1 MNRKLL
7 FNLLLIVAVVSIVV
21 GLLLYFLLSKSKKEE
36 EQYSGAVIT
45 SAEECTKL
53 GIEIL
58 KKGGSAVDSAISAC
72 LCTGLT
78 SPQQSGLGGGMI
90 ATIFIKETGVI
101 ETINTREV
109 APLDAFKDMFDTVE
123 QSEEGGLAIAVP
135 GELKGLYDLH
145 KKYGKLD
152 WKELVEPVAL
162 IAENGFKVS
171 RYLRTV
177 FETRGTKLRENKI
190 LR

>member
-1 MNRKLL
+1 MNKKLL
-7 FNLLLIVAVVSIVV
+7 FIVFSVVAVVLVIVGV
-21 GLLLYFLLSKSKKEE
+21 TLYFVLLKSKADDE
-36 EQYSGAVIT
+36 YSGAVIT
-45 SAEECTKL
+45 STEECTKL
-53 GIEIL
+53 GIDIL

-78 SPQQSGLGGGMI
+78 APQQSGLGGGMI
-90 ATIFIKETGVI
+90 ATIFIKETGKI
-101 ETINTREV
+101 ETINAREV
-109 APLDAFKDMFDTVE
+109 APLDAFKDMYENAE

-135 GELKGLYDLH
+135 GELKGLFELH
-145 KKYGKLD
+145 EKYGKLD

-171 RYLRTV
+171 RYLSIV
-177 FETRGTKLRENKI
+177 FEARDTKLRANKV